1 MATEDFIRVSVKD
14 LQSMAFTQKE
24 LKTIINLTEFYIT
37 ISSATTEMTKDELR
51 WILSLKKKC
60 DKLLT
65 RNGDKDGYAT

>member
-1 MATEDFIRVSVKD
+1 MSVKD

-65 RNGDKDGYAT
+65 KNGDKDGYAT

>member
-51 WILSLKKKC
+51 WMLSIKKKC

-65 RNGDKDGYAT
+65 KNGDKDGYAT

>member
-24 LKTIINLTEFYIT
+24 LKTIINLTEFYVT

-65 RNGDKDGYAT
+65 KNGDKDGYAT

>member
-1 MATEDFIRVSVKD
+1 VATEDFIRVSVKD

-65 RNGDKDGYAT
+65 KNGDKDGYAT

>member
-24 LKTIINLTEFYIT
+24 LNTIINLTEFYIT

-51 WILSLKKKC
+51 CILSLKKKC

-65 RNGDKDGYAT
+65 KNGDKDGYAT

>member
-24 LKTIINLTEFYIT
+24 LKTIINLTDFYIT
-37 ISSATTEMTKDELR
+37 ISSATTEMTQEEIR
-51 WILSLKKKC
+51 WILSIQKKC

-65 RNGDKDGYAT
+65 KNGDKDGYAT

>member
-14 LQSMAFTQKE
+14 LQSMAFAQKE

-65 RNGDKDGYAT
+65 KNGDKDGYAT

>member
-65 RNGDKDGYAT
+65 KNGDKDGYAT

>member
-1 MATEDFIRVSVKD
+1 
-14 LQSMAFTQKE
+14 MAFTQKE

-65 RNGDKDGYAT
+65 KNGDKDGYAT

>member
-14 LQSMAFTQKE
+14 LQSMAFTPKE

-65 RNGDKDGYAT
+65 KNGDKDGYAT